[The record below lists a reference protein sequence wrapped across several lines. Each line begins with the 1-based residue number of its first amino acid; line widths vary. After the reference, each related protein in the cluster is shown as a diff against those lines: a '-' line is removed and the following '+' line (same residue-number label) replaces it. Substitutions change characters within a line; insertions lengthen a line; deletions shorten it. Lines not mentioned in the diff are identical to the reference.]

1 MFMNCV
7 RACTAL
13 LLALPA
19 FSAVL
24 VDFSSF
30 TVGSYGAFP
39 GNANSGSADPAFDG
53 QLMTLGIDITG
64 DGNTSR
70 LEVITGEPGAV
81 LPIGGNYLAINTAG
95 TDPGNPATV
104 TIDFQRNGA
113 TWYAQGNTI
122 SLDVWDTNP
131 TPSPRVILTAFDD
144 LGNVAE
150 VINFVPGSGDSETV
164 TFTTTSLISRIELLD
179 NGGDGHVIDNLQY
192 QLQNTGVPEPGSVAL
207 VGGGLLLAGLLR
219 RRK

>member
-1 MFMNCV
+1 MFMNFV

-39 GNANSGSADPAFDG
+39 GNANSGNADPAFDG

-64 DGNTSR
+64 DANTLR
-70 LEVITGEPGAV
+70 LEVINNEPGAV
-81 LPIGGNYLAINTAG
+81 LPIGGNYLAINSIN
-95 TDPGNPATV
+95 TDPNNPTTV
-104 TIDFQRNGA
+104 TIDFQSRGPS
-113 TWYAQGNTI
+113 WYAQGNTI

-131 TPSPRVILTAFDD
+131 TPSPRVVLTAFDD

-150 VINFVPGSGDSETV
+150 VINFVPGVGDSGTV
-164 TFTTTSLISRIELLD
+164 TFSTTSLISRIELLD
-179 NGGDGHVIDNLQY
+179 NGGDGHVIDNLQF
-192 QLQNTGVPEPGSVAL
+192 QLENTAAPEPGSVAL